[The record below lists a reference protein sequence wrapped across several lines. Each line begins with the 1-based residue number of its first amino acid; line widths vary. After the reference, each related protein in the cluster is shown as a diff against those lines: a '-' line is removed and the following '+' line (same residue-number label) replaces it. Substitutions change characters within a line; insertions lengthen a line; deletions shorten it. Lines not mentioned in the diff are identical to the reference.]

1 MSKGRVLTVLLA
13 MMLFSLTASAQ
24 MVKAS
29 FGVTGGGIATLMMG
43 TEPPTSIAHGRRPQ
57 V

>member
-1 MSKGRVLTVLLA
+1 MKTYRVLTVLLV

-43 TEPPTSIAHGRRPQ
+43 TEPPTSSPM
-57 V
+57 